1 MDDEN
6 GYPTFYEFSVM
17 ITKANNLDD
26 GPIVIAVWA
35 AGLEEAMDCGEV
47 LSGVYLDA

>member
-1 MDDEN
+1 MGDED
-6 GYPTFYEFSVM
+6 GYPTFHEFSVM
-17 ITKANNLDD
+17 ITKANNLLDE
-26 GPIVIAVWA
+26 PIVITVWA